1 MDEMYNYLKYKSKY
15 LQLKKLIISNQLGGD
30 KNNKCHIDDSDN
42 IIFGDGGSSA
52 IIVITK
58 EKQVYKIFTLYHYE
72 SDIDLQHAIKIKENK
87 VNNEVK
93 IYELLTKKIINK
105 NISKHIVKYINSH
118 KCTDAKSLFS
128 KCPKSYVEF
137 LKIANEQKNKM
148 CRTYFKQYPERILIN
163 KYKVIEIEYC
173 NYSCAEFLRDISKMP
188 IIEMEK
194 YLDIFFFQIIYT
206 ILSIQ
211 NVFPYFTHNDLF
223 IRNILGVRE
232 KDNSNYY
239 TYSFNNKKYYVP
251 KKLFFPKI
259 NDFGMTNLNSTYKDI
274 KLYKSEYKDIYNIIY
289 DVYDG
294 GNLGSKSLS
303 ELCKDD
309 IDKIKF
315 IKTYFS
321 NFFNIDIID
330 NYKIK
335 SSTNMNRDWNNIND
349 TEFLES
355 IQMKKPTELLSEYF
369 YNIFGKIN
377 ENIKL

>member
-1 MDEMYNYLKYKSKY
+1 MYNYLKYKSKY